1 MRSRLHNRLLAT
13 VLGIIAA
20 SFLVASAWAQQPVV
34 VELFT
39 SEGCSSCPPAD
50 ALLGTL
56 SQHRILGNADV
67 ILLGEHVDYWDG
79 QGWRDRFSSPEFTQR
94 QNGYVRQLHLATA
107 YTPQIVIDGHLQGS
121 GGNGGNVQRLIEES
135 AHSAKSA
142 TVTLNLVSPEKLQVM
157 VTDSSGAKLQ
167 VLFAVT
173 EDNLTTSVRGGENG
187 GRVLKHAAVVHELR
201 SLGNTS
207 NGKFEKTISLPDKSD
222 WKKEDLRAVVLVQN
236 ASSGQ
241 ILGAA
246 DILYAGAHPTAATG
260 R

>member
-1 MRSRLHNRLLAT
+1 LGIVTACFLAT
-13 VLGIIAA
+13 TAV
-20 SFLVASAWAQQPVV
+20 AQQPVV

-56 SQHRILGNADV
+56 SQHRALGDAEV

-79 QGWRDRFSSPEFTQR
+79 QGWKDRFSSSEFTQR
-94 QNGYVRQLHLATA
+94 QNVYVKQLHLATP
-107 YTPQIVIDGHLQGS
+107 YTPQIVVDGRLQGS
-121 GGNGGNVQRLIEES
+121 GGNGGNVQHLIEES
-135 AHSAKSA
+135 AHSAKPA
-142 TVTLNLVSPEKLQVM
+142 TVTLNLVSPEKLQVI
-157 VTDSSGAKLQ
+157 VADSTGTKLQ

-187 GRVLKHAAVVHELR
+187 GRILKHAAVVHELR
-201 SLGNTS
+201 PLGNTS
-207 NGKFEKTISLPDKSD
+207 NGKFEKTISLPEKSD

-236 ASSGQ
+236 TSSGQ

-246 DILYAGAHPTAATG
+246 DIPYVGSHPAPATG